1 MSFLGLGLVLWLAA
15 ASSLPGAETGRRYAP
30 TIEVGGVVNAASF
43 KSAPDNFLVANG
55 IISIF
60 GVDLSLRTATA
71 GPGDLVRGRLPTS
84 LGSVTVSIANQPAP
98 LYFVS
103 PGQINAQAPTLLPAG
118 QAEILIN
125 REGLLSNRVW
135 VKVRKE
141 DPGLFMFAGRPV
153 ATHLDY
159 TLVGR
164 GEVEGSTPAR
174 PGEFVVLFGTG
185 MGKTNPSFMQG
196 VLPAI
201 GAPLVKPVQVL
212 LRGQPLAGE
221 FVPYAGLAPGLA
233 GVYQVNILLPPDL
246 APGEAE
252 VIVEIDGARSQ
263 AGLTLAIDPP
273 AGP

>member
-1 MSFLGLGLVLWLAA
+1 MSLLGLGLVLWLAA

-60 GVDLSLRTATA
+60 GVDLSLGTATA
-71 GPGDLVRGRLPTS
+71 ATAGAGRLPTS

-103 PGQINAQAPTLLPAG
+103 PGQINAQAPTALPAG

-135 VKVRKE
+135 VKVREE
-141 DPGLFMFAGRPV
+141 DPGLFMFVGRPV

-164 GEVEGSTPAR
+164 GEVEGSTPAC

-185 MGKTNPSFMQG
+185 MGQTNPSFFQG
-196 VLPAI
+196 VLPPV

-212 LRGQPLAGE
+212 LRGQPLSEE
-221 FVPYAGLAPGLA
+221 FVPYAGQAPGLA
-233 GVYQVNILLPPDL
+233 GVYQVNILLPLDL

-263 AGLTLAIDPP
+263 AGMTLAIDPL

>member
-103 PGQINAQAPTLLPAG
+103 PGQINAQAPTALPAG

-135 VKVRKE
+135 VKVREE
-141 DPGLFMFAGRPV
+141 DPGLFMFVGRPV

-185 MGKTNPSFMQG
+185 MGKTNPSFLQG
-196 VLPAI
+196 VLPLS
-201 GAPLVKPVQVL
+201 GAALVKPVQVL
-212 LRGQPLAGE
+212 LRGQPLSEE
-221 FVPYAGLAPGLA
+221 FVPYAGQAPGLA

-263 AGLTLAIDPP
+263 AGLTLAIDAP

>member
-1 MSFLGLGLVLWLAA
+1 MSLLGLGLVLWLAA
-15 ASSLPGAETGRRYAP
+15 ASLLPGAETGRRYAP

-71 GPGDLVRGRLPTS
+71 RPGDLRQGRLPTS

-103 PGQINAQAPTLLPAG
+103 PGQINAQVPTALPVG

-135 VKVRKE
+135 VKVREE
-141 DPGLFMFAGRPV
+141 DPGLFMFVGRPV

-185 MGKTNPSFMQG
+185 MGATNPSFMQG
-196 VLPAI
+196 VLPPI
-201 GAPLVKPVQVL
+201 GAALVKPVQVL
-212 LRGQPLAGE
+212 LRGQPLSEE
-221 FVPYAGLAPGLA
+221 FVPYAGQAPGLA
-233 GVYQVNILLPPDL
+233 GVYQVNVLLPPDL

-263 AGLTLAIDPP
+263 AGLTLAIDPLADP
-273 AGP
+273 